1 MTAFGAIV
9 DWTAKPVS
17 RHEIGAMT
25 ACVPHRG
32 ARTFGPLM
40 LTGPRACVAIGL
52 RCDAQDTR
60 EGAACW
66 GQDDAR
72 RCAVVADAV
81 IYNRAHL
88 ARTLGLAADATT
100 SDVLLAGYAKWREGL
115 FDRLDGDFAIVI
127 WDGERNTVIAGRDPF
142 GVRTLYFCV
151 SGRRFFVASEVKQI
165 ILAGAAEA
173 EPDPVRLAEFL
184 IDRGNDLERS
194 FFRNVLRV
202 KPGHTLIVH
211 PQASRQKR
219 YWEPPLCPTA
229 NCGTTRAEL
238 FRALLKSAVAKRMAN
253 AGPVLMELSGGH
265 DSSSIAALACELA
278 GQEPGSQQ
286 VAAVSYTFG
295 NLPTDETAYIREFLR
310 ERRLDW
316 TPIPCKTTGYETLWP
331 TAMWRTDSPYADL
344 VRPMR
349 AQLEAVAQALGAR
362 VVLSGFGGDE
372 VLYDDDALADLVSS
386 GHWVALL
393 RERPDWLAIL
403 RSIAPASLK
412 ALIRKLKPRP
422 PSQAPVWAGADV
434 AELLPEPMP
443 LPPGL
448 SHLQAGLWRWLVLHN
463 RVSWATGWYAS
474 SALRTDLE
482 PRFPF
487 LDRDLF
493 AFLFNV
499 PLHERLP
506 KRRSKRLVRDGMRG
520 LLPPVILE
528 RSEKAD
534 FSSYLT
540 LVMKEAWP
548 SLRERV
554 FDRDSRSDIADMLL
568 DRSRTEALL
577 RRWETD
583 PNPTWFDS
591 TYPVWRIV
599 CTKLWLSSLCRY
611 FEERARIAAGKAEC

>member
-52 RCDAQDTR
+52 RCDAPDTCD
-60 EGAACW
+60 GAACW

-100 SDVLLAGYAKWREGL
+100 SDVLLAAYAKWREGL

-194 FFRNVLRV
+194 FFRNVARV

-211 PQASRQKR
+211 PQASRQER

-229 NCGTTRAEL
+229 NCGTTRAER
-238 FRALLKSAVAKRMAN
+238 FRALLKSAVAKRMVP
-253 AGPVLMELSGGH
+253 AGPTLIELSGGH
-265 DSSSIAALACELA
+265 DSSSIAALAYEIA
-278 GQEPGSQQ
+278 SAHSASFDI
-286 VAAVSYTFG
+286 AAISYTYPG
-295 NLPTDETAYIREFLR
+295 LSADETTYIRELLR
-310 ERRLDW
+310 VRPLKW
-316 TPIPCKTTGYETLWP
+316 IPIPCKTSGYEDLWE
-331 TAMWRTDSPYADL
+331 TAMWRTDSPFADL
-344 VRPMR
+344 QRPMR
-349 AQLEAVAQALGAR
+349 AQAEERAHACGAR
-362 VVLSGFGGDE
+362 VLLSGFCGDE
-372 VLYDDDALADLVSS
+372 VLEDEGALADLFWS
-386 GHWVALL
+386 GHFLSLMPEQGSWMEVARQVTPNALKFAY
-393 RERPDWLAIL
+393 RKMRGRPSQEWPDW
-403 RSIAPASLK
+403 ASANL
-412 ALIRKLKPRP
+412 
-422 PSQAPVWAGADV
+422 GT
-434 AELLPEPMP
+434 LLPSPHP
-443 LPPGL
+443 APSGL
-448 SHLQAGLWRWLVLHN
+448 SHVQAHLWRWLALHS

-474 SALRTDLE
+474 GTSGLDLE

-493 AFLFNV
+493 SYLFNLRAAERV
-499 PLHERLP
+499 PLRPRKQPL
-506 KRRSKRLVRDGMRG
+506 RGAMRNDW
-520 LLPPVILE
+520 PAIILE
-528 RSEKAD
+528 RTDKTD
-534 FSSYLT
+534 FGSYYTRVL
-540 LVMKEAWP
+540 KNAWP
-548 SLRERV
+548 ALRGRV
-554 FDRDSRSDIADMLL
+554 FERNSRMELLGVLL
-568 DRSRTEALL
+568 DSERSEALL
-577 RRWETD
+577 RGWEAD
-583 PNPTWFDS
+583 PNPS
-591 TYPVWRIV
+591 YAITYPVWRIV
-599 CTKLWLSSLCRY
+599 CIKLWLSSLSRY
-611 FEERARIAAGKAEC
+611 SEERARIAAGKAEC